1 MINGI
6 RLSNPAPSAMLRQ
19 HDHIPV
25 GLLDTDS
32 VGLDDLLGGPTL
44 IHLPGA
50 REPALFVSVLMH
62 GNETVGWEAVRTLLQ
77 ERLTR
82 FGELRLPR
90 ALTIFIG
97 NVAAAAEKM
106 RRLPG
111 QPDYNRAWPGSEL
124 DSSPERALMASVV
137 RTMRARGLFA
147 SLDLHNN
154 TGLNPHYACVNRID
168 NRFLR
173 LATLFSRTV
182 VYFVHP
188 RGVQSMAMAPLC
200 PSVTVECGKV
210 GNQQGIEHA
219 RSFID
224 AALHLTDLPDHP
236 IPPQDIDLFHTV
248 AQVRMPD
255 GVGFSFC
262 STDAELLLDPD
273 LERLNFCELP
283 KGTLFARIPNG
294 NAATF
299 DVRDERGEAVG
310 ERYFRVEDGEIR
322 LRRPM
327 MPSMLTRDE
336 TAIRQDCLCYLMERF
351 ADPAHQVTRIP
362 REDPP
367 P

>member
-1 MINGI
+1 MSDGTLPLNHA
-6 RLSNPAPSAMLRQ
+6 SSAMLHQ
-19 HDHIPV
+19 CDDIPDE
-25 GLLDTDS
+25 LLDTDS
-32 VGLDDLLGGPTL
+32 ASLRDLLGGPTL

-62 GNETVGWEAVRTLLQ
+62 GNETVGWEAVRTLLR
-77 ERLTR
+77 ERQAR

-90 ALTIFIG
+90 ALTVFIG
-97 NVAAAAEKM
+97 NVAAASENA

-111 QPDYNRAWPGSEL
+111 QPDYNRVWPGSEL
-124 DSSPERALMASVV
+124 ESSPERELMTRVV
-137 RTMRARGLFA
+137 RIMRERGLFA

-182 VYFVHP
+182 VYFVRP
-188 RGVQSMAMAPLC
+188 SGVQSMAMAPLC

-236 IPPQDIDLFHTV
+236 IQPQDIDLFHTV
-248 AQVRMPD
+248 AQVRVPD
-255 GVGFSFC
+255 GVNFSFC
-262 STDAELLLDPD
+262 STDVELTLDPD

-283 KGTLFARIPNG
+283 KGTLFARLLNG
-294 NAATF
+294 KVATF
-299 DVRDERGEAVG
+299 DVRDERGEPVG

-351 ADPAHQVTRIP
+351 ADQIP
-362 REDPP
+362 HLTQPPQEDLPP
-367 P
+367 